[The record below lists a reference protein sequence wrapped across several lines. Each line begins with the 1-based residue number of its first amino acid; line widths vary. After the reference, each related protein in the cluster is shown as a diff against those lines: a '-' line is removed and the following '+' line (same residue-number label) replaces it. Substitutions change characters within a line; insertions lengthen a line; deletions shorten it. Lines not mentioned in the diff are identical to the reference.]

1 MSNSL
6 YQELNDGIFRIDAE
20 YQRPGFACSY
30 LLREGDEAVLI
41 DTGTNHSV
49 PTVMELLQQQGLKP
63 EQVKYVMPT
72 HVHLDHAG
80 GVGELMRQLPEAQ
93 LVVHP
98 FGSRHMIDPSKLQ
111 AGATAVYGEAKFK
124 EDFGELIAVP
134 EERVLETADNF
145 SIELNGR
152 KLACLDTPGH
162 ARHHYCVYDEQSSG
176 FFSGDTFGIS
186 YRDFDSHNGQ
196 FISLPS
202 TPVQFD
208 PDAWHKTIDRLMSYS
223 PKYMYLTHFGRIEN
237 LQPMAEK
244 LHSDLDAYVEIC
256 KSVSK
261 ENRYEQLVAGLKA
274 LYIEQLKLHEC
285 ILPQEQQE
293 KLLSLDLDINAQGL
307 EVWMQRQ
314 EKVGG

>member
-1 MSNSL
+1 MSSSMH
-6 YQELNDGIFRIDAE
+6 QELNDGIFRIEAS
-20 YQRPGFACSY
+20 YQRPGLAACY
-30 LLREGDEAVLI
+30 LLRQEDEAVLI

-49 PTVMELLQQQGLKP
+49 PAVLELLQQQGLKP
-63 EQVKYVMPT
+63 EQIKYVMPT

-80 GVGELMRQLPEAQ
+80 GVGELMRILPEAK

-111 AGATAVYGEAKFK
+111 AGATAVYGEEKFAQ
-124 EDFGELIAVP
+124 DFGQLIAVP
-134 EERVLETADNF
+134 EARVLEAPDNF
-145 SIELNGR
+145 SVDLNGR
-152 KLACLDTPGH
+152 KLVCLDTPGH
-162 ARHHYCVYDEQSSG
+162 ARHHYCVYDEQSNG

-186 YRDFDSHNGQ
+186 YREFDNHNGQ
-196 FISLPS
+196 FLFTPS

-208 PDAWHKTIDRLMSYS
+208 PDAWHKTIDRLLSYS

-237 LQPMAEK
+237 LQPMADK

-256 KSVSK
+256 KSTSK
-261 ENRYEQLVAGLKA
+261 ENRYEQLKAGLKE
-274 LYIEQLKLHEC
+274 LYLNQLKQHEC
-285 ILPQEQQE
+285 SLPQEQQE

-314 EKVGG
+314 EKAGG